1 MTASARRNLGLVAI
15 VGAALMV
22 IGSFLPWFKV
32 DATFTTITRTGMD
45 DNIGWVTIIFGVAAA
60 GIAAQIIRGRGVG
73 GGVRWNVGLIIIA
86 ALSGV
91 LAAVVWAGGTSAS
104 KSISDQSFGF
114 VTAKYSTGLYVIA
127 LGIACVIAAAAG
139 LEIVRQRTV
148 DAAARSAATPPAPA
162 YSPPPPAY
170 SPTAPTYT
178 APAAASAPAP
188 APASKY
194 CPSCGQ
200 SIPADAVFCSYCGR
214 NTTVSSPAG

>member
-1 MTASARRNLGLVAI
+1 MTVAARRNFGVLAI

-32 DATFTTITRTGMD
+32 DATFVNITRTGMD
-45 DNIGWVTIIFGVAAA
+45 DNIGWVTIIFGVVAA
-60 GIAAQIIRGRGVG
+60 GIALQIIRGRGVG

-86 ALSGV
+86 ALSGI

-104 KSISDQSFGF
+104 KSISDQTFGF

-127 LGIACVIAAAAG
+127 LGIACVIGAAAA

-148 DAAARSAATPPAPA
+148 DAAARSAATPPPAPA
-162 YSPPPPAY
+162 Y
-170 SPTAPTYT
+170 
-178 APAAASAPAP
+178 SAPAP
-188 APASKY
+188 APTSGPASASKQ

-200 SIPADAVFCSYCGR
+200 SIPADAVFCSHCGR
-214 NTTVSSPAG
+214 NTTVPSPAG